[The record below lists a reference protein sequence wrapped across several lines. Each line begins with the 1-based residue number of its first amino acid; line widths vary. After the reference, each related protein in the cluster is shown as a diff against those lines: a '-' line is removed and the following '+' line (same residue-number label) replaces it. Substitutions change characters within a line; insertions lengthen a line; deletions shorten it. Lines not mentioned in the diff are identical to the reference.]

1 MTAAHA
7 FYLAVIGA
15 VVLSML
21 LTLGLCAAAGKPRPK
36 PPAVDPWA
44 PYFGGGELP
53 TLADRM
59 EAARDWPTAA
69 VDAAF
74 AEIVKEANR

>member
-36 PPAVDPWA
+36 PPAADTWDA
-44 PYFGGGELP
+44 YFGGADFP

-59 EAARDWPTAA
+59 EAARDWTPAA

>member
-36 PPAVDPWA
+36 PPADPWDA
-44 PYFGGGELP
+44 YFSGADFP

-74 AEIVKEANR
+74 AEIVKENSR